1 MTMKMLT
8 SAVFAGLLAGLIT
21 VVLQYFLMEPLI
33 LEAEDYETGAKI
45 HAPFATGLEAK
56 ADEAATHAHGVD
68 DSHAARFG
76 LAFAA
81 DFIVS
86 VAWGLIMIA
95 GFAMAGKF
103 GRHVTVQQGLLWGIA
118 GFVAVH
124 IAPGIGLAPE
134 LPGIPAAD
142 LHARQIWWVATVI
155 AAVIA
160 LALVAYGQNPV
171 AYAGAAVLLIAPHI
185 IGAPQLAQMAGTA
198 PPSLAGEYVARSY
211 AVAMASWVSLGV
223 LAAWFWN
230 RGSAS
235 AA

>member
-8 SAVFAGLLAGLIT
+8 SALFAGLLAGLIT

-33 LEAEDYETGAKI
+33 LEAEEYESGAKI
-45 HAPFATGLEAK
+45 HAPFATGLQTASET
-56 ADEAATHAHGVD
+56 ATDHTHGVD
-68 DSHAARFG
+68 DTHTTRFG

-86 VAWGLIMIA
+86 VAWGLIMVA
-95 GFAMAGKF
+95 GFAMAGKL
-103 GRHVTVQQGLLWGIA
+103 GHHVTPQQGLLWGIA

-124 IAPGIGLAPE
+124 VAPGIGLAPE

-142 LHARQIWWVATVI
+142 LHARQIWWVMTVS

-160 LALVAYGQNPV
+160 LALAAYGQTPV
-171 AYAGAAVLLIAPHI
+171 AYAGAVVLLVAPHI
-185 IGAPQLAQMAGTA
+185 IGAPMLDQLSGTA
-198 PPSLAGEYVARSY
+198 PPELAGEYVARSY
-211 AVAMASWVSLGV
+211 AVALASWTSLGV
-223 LAAWFWN
+223 LAAGFWN
-230 RGSAS
+230 RGTGT